1 MALVKPG
8 QTWLNL
14 VKLVK
19 TLLSLK
25 RGLELIDFN
34 TFGYFQS
41 VLALIG
47 LPHFACQKTGK
58 ILRVKMALW
67 QCERKYKETKA

>member
-25 RGLELIDFN
+25 RGLELINFN

-41 VLALIG
+41 VLALIES
-47 LPHFACQKTGK
+47 PQFACQKTGK
-58 ILRVKMALW
+58 ILRVKMGLW